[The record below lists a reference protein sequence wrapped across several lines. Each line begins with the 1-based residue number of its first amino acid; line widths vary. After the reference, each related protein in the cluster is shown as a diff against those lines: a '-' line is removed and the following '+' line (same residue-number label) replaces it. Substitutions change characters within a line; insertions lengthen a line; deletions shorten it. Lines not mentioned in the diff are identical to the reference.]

1 MFGNKKELAMSD
13 QMETLI
19 GPTTSIKGSLISSG
33 ALRIDGQFE
42 GELATTADI
51 IVGEAGRI
59 TANVGAKNAIVAGT
73 VTGNMDIGNKLELMA
88 TAKII
93 GDIKVGSLIIGEGA
107 VFKGNCEMR
116 QPSE

>member
-1 MFGNKKELAMSD
+1 MSD

-19 GPTTSIKGSLISSG
+19 GPSTSIKGCLTSSG

-42 GELATTADI
+42 GELTTTADI

-107 VFKGNCEMR
+107 IFKGNCEMH
-116 QPSE
+116 QPTE

>member
-19 GPTTSIKGSLISSG
+19 GPSTSIKGSLTSSG

-42 GELATTADI
+42 GELTTTADI
-51 IVGEAGRI
+51 IVGEAGRV
-59 TANVGAKNAIVAGT
+59 TANVGAKNAIVAGN
-73 VTGNMDIGNKLELMA
+73 VIGNMDIGNKLELMS

-93 GDIKVGSLIIGEGA
+93 GDIKVSALIIGEGA
-107 VFKGNCEMR
+107 IFKGNCEMR
-116 QPSE
+116 QPTE